1 MVNCTDYHST
11 LRYWSPVYQTAY
23 GYLYLS
29 SFQASLGTVDLLLQ
43 RLIVSILKYGPFFKN
58 LFVLCFSF
66 SEDTATVRGLALIH
80 FHGINLALVPWGVM
94 YGTGRRKKTTQSRSR
109 YRPRVSCSIW
119 PRRVRQT
126 RVDLSKDVEK
136 NPRAAR
142 AVCIFLPFLTSF
154 WIKPSS
160 DVIYSLLPIKR
171 DYSLIN
177 IVYVVKS
184 ITDLSFHFLLESHF
198 TVWWDTFLE
207 EYKGKSFHVII

>member
-11 LRYWSPVYQTAY
+11 LRCWSPVYQTAY

-80 FHGINLALVPWGVM
+80 
-94 YGTGRRKKTTQSRSR
+94 
-109 YRPRVSCSIW
+109 CSIW